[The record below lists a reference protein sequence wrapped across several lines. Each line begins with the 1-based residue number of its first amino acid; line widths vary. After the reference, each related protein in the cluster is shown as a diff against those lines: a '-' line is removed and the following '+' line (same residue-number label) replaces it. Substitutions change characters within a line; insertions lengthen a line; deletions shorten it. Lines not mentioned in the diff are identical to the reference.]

1 MAGLLYYTK
10 EENKMNEKVK
20 AIIRLIVMA
29 VLMVNMGLTVAGKN
43 PIPLDETALTEWLT
57 VAAAGISAV
66 YSWWKNNNVT
76 KQAQQAQA
84 VLNELKTSKTE
95 ESEEQ

>member
-1 MAGLLYYTK
+1 
-10 EENKMNEKVK
+10 MNEKVK

-29 VLMVNMGLTVAGKN
+29 VLMVNMGLTVAGEN

-57 VAAAGISAV
+57 VAVAGISAV
-66 YSWWKNNNVT
+66 YCWWKNNNVT

-84 VLNELKTSKTE
+84 VLNELKTGKTE

>member
-1 MAGLLYYTK
+1 MT
-10 EENKMNEKVK
+10 NEKTK

-43 PIPLDETALTEWLT
+43 PIPLDENALTEWLT

-76 KQAQQAQA
+76 KQAQQAQT
-84 VLNELKTSKTE
+84 VLNELKTDKTE
-95 ESEEQ
+95 ESEVK